1 MQNSTDFGGV
11 SVLWWLL
18 LALFVIAVVAVRYR
32 RSRAPKVAPPP
43 EPSGVPVD
51 ASLLDSSHI
60 GGPIAG
66 TEQFERF
73 NPDTSARSGRSRSG
87 SR

>member
-1 MQNSTDFGGV
+1 MPNATDFGGV
-11 SVLWWLL
+11 SILWWLL
-18 LALFVIAVVAVRYR
+18 LALVLVALIAVRYR
-32 RSRAPKVAPPP
+32 RSRASKLAPPP

-66 TEQFERF
+66 TEQFRRF
-73 NPDTSARSGRSRSG
+73 NPDTLARTRKSSPG